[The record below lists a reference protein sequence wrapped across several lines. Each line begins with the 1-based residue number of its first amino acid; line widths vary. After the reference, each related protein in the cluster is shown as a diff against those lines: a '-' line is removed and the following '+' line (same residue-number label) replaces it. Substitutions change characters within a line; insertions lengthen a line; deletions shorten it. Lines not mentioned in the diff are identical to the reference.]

1 VFKFEGGGEVMRRLK
16 VFRVDSPDGEIH
28 LVIKETR
35 TSENSEC
42 FVNIDEIKKAMKK
55 EAAKPLVLFREE

>member
-1 VFKFEGGGEVMRRLK
+1 MRRLK

-42 FVNIDEIKKAMKK
+42 FVNIDEIKKAVKK

>member
-1 VFKFEGGGEVMRRLK
+1 VCVKFEVKEKMRKLK

-28 LVIKETR
+28 LVIKETQS
-35 TSENSEC
+35 SENSEC
-42 FVNIDEIKKAMKK
+42 LLDMAEIKKIAKK